1 MIAVS
6 NLCENIVLSVN
17 VELLKNKQNIYLHSC
32 FKIIVII
39 FQKQIF
45 ATFSILVISIIILE
59 RLLFCFVCVA
69 QFSMTAK
76 EGVTCPYV
84 TPPEII
90 GSSSERVLSCV
101 HFQRQNRINFAIII
115 IPCIRYR
122 VELFYGDTS
131 AHDA

>member
-45 ATFSILVISIIILE
+45 VTFSILVISIIILE

-69 QFSMTAK
+69 
-76 EGVTCPYV
+76 
-84 TPPEII
+84 
-90 GSSSERVLSCV
+90 
-101 HFQRQNRINFAIII
+101 
-115 IPCIRYR
+115 
-122 VELFYGDTS
+122 
-131 AHDA
+131 